1 MAKNSSWPVIC
12 LGNKGPLNG
21 TKLILDDHGNN
32 LDSFRI
38 CLESFRSF
46 RGPLFHKPVTG
57 HTGSFLL
64 FHTAN
69 RLYLHTYLVLQN
81 YLAATSKYIHK
92 TPVILHPFPS
102 ISTDVL
108 DRTYCIDIRNS
119 SNLGRNKSSLN
130 FWGQTSLHRIKPM
143 ALMALK
149 WTSTTISWAELINEI
164 SWNAAF
170 SRVSVEDLLEITT
183 WARPINKNPWIMDCY
198 SESVG
203 PFLAELWA
211 RLADK
216 AGL

>member
-1 MAKNSSWPVIC
+1 MGYSDLPNDHAASFIFF
-12 LGNKGPLNG
+12 LRIFA
-21 TKLILDDHGNN
+21 TFRLIWQL
-32 LDSFRI
+32 R
-38 CLESFRSF
+38 
-46 RGPLFHKPVTG
+46 
-57 HTGSFLL
+57 
-64 FHTAN
+64 
-69 RLYLHTYLVLQN
+69 
-81 YLAATSKYIHK
+81 IHK

-108 DRTYCIDIRNS
+108 DQTYCIDIRNS

-130 FWGQTSLHRIKPM
+130 FWGQTSLHTMKPM

-183 WARPINKNPWIMDCY
+183 WASPINKKNPWIMDCY
-198 SESVG
+198 SACVG